1 MNPWLL
7 RSLISLISCVFVTM
21 ATKSNLTGQPLQI
34 YTGLDAATSNLL
46 STALQ
51 YTNSTDLTCR
61 NITAAGSESIAG
73 TLNVTGAITAP
84 AISASIANT
93 PTVNATAVNTTNV
106 TASGTCSTVNQT
118 VSGTAT
124 INTLSTSGATLGGA
138 TNMTAATVSGA
149 LSSASLSTGAIAA
162 SGGYTQSGSGTN
174 TFPGQLNTASV
185 SASTY
190 TGGTVSVANVSASGT
205 IAASTNLTSPAAT
218 ITTLGSNTVTATAV
232 NASTLS
238 SSSSSTVN
246 SLGVTNNA
254 TVGGTLGV
262 TGTTTVGT
270 VNSNGTVNAANVVA
284 TNGTIT
290 NLSAGTIT
298 ATNLS
303 YSGTGTFPS
312 LAVTGTTTTGAITVT
327 GSAAIPNIGSTTT
340 VNGALYTATCNE
352 TSANGGVWFD
362 KTTTSISGGGSWASN
377 IISDTVLNTME
388 INGRYDGGNRYVNL
402 RDNVNVTGSLVVGS
416 AKGNGA
422 TRNADGSMIIS
433 GPITAGD
440 VVTMNA
446 GATLQT
452 HPLYL
457 WANGDANNK
466 LFWDPVVDCAALQ
479 GNYGGWLGS
488 QGSGSLVKTLTWDRT
503 GNAGVTNA
511 LTVGGMLQ
519 ANAGANLNR
528 TKLSLYGPNDPNNVL
543 YYDATADG
551 AALVGWQGGFLGGLS
566 AGSLKKAVT
575 WDANNNAAV
584 GGSLSLGGPLSSTT
598 AGFIGG
604 GWSTGVNVVMT
615 TSSIP
620 SATLSGSIVFGE
632 PPFYEIGTASSFTT
646 WGQWPSSN
654 IQQNGSYTGE
664 LFNQF
669 GGNTYRLMVIMDCQF
684 APNAA
689 GTRVAIIDHYSTAAG
704 HVPAIAQTAASP
716 GNYPAILSA
725 TNVISFGNGD
735 MLVPWVGQSSG
746 SALNCSI
753 SYTVLLM

>member
-1 MNPWLL
+1 
-7 RSLISLISCVFVTM
+7 M
-21 ATKSNLTGQPLQI
+21 ATKSNLTGQPIQI

-51 YTNSTDLTCR
+51 YTSGTDLTCR

-138 TNMTAATVSGA
+138 TNMSSAAVSGA
-149 LSSASLSTGAIAA
+149 LSSASLATGAIAA

-174 TFPGQLNTASV
+174 TFLGQINAANMSASHYSGGDASV
-185 SASTY
+185 T
-190 TGGTVSVANVSASGT
+190 TLNASGT
-205 IAASTNLTSPAAT
+205 ITGAGIMTSPTGNFGAVTAST
-218 ITTLGSNTVTATAV
+218 TATAATV
-232 NASTLS
+232 NTTALNATGVATL
-238 SSSSSTVN
+238 N
-246 SLGVTNNA
+246 SLGVTTNE
-254 TVGGTLGV
+254 TVGGTLTV

-270 VNSNGTVNAANVVA
+270 VNSSGTVNAANVVA

-340 VNGALYTATCNE
+340 VNGAVYTATCDE

-362 KTTTSISGGGSWASN
+362 KTRTATSGGSAWESN
-377 IISDTVLNTME
+377 IVSDTILNTME
-388 INGRYDGGNRYVNL
+388 INGRRDGGNRYVNMS
-402 RDNVNVTGSLVVGS
+402 DNVNVSGSLVVGS
-416 AKGNGA
+416 EKGNGA
-422 TRNADGSMIIS
+422 TRNADGSIFAS
-433 GPITAGD
+433 GALTANG
-440 VVTMNA
+440 VVTMNG
-446 GATLQT
+446 GATLDT
-452 HPLYL
+452 NNLYL
-457 WANGDANNK
+457 CANGDDNNK
-466 LFWDPVVDCAALQ
+466 LFWDPVVNCAALQ
-479 GNYGGWLGS
+479 GNFGGWLGS
-488 QGSGSLVKTLTWDRT
+488 QGGGSLVKTLTWDRS
-503 GNAGVTNA
+503 GNAGVTNT

-519 ANAGANLNR
+519 ANAGANLNK
-528 TKLSLYGPNDPNNVL
+528 TKLSLYGPSDTDNVI

-604 GWSTGVNVVMT
+604 GWSTGANVVMT

-620 SATLSGSIVFGE
+620 SETLSGSIVFGE

-654 IQQNGSYTGE
+654 IQQNGSNTGE

-669 GGNTYRLMVIMDCQF
+669 GGNTYHLMVIMNCQF

-689 GTRVAIIDHYSTAAG
+689 GTRVAIIDHYSTATG

-735 MLVPWVGQSSG
+735 QLVPWVGQSSG